1 MKWIN
6 RHTYTIPKAFPE
18 GNAHKRTLFQNHPNL
33 LKRDNYPSA
42 KLQIIL
48 ENQGDIREEFLSSQY
63 LFCRTL

>member
-33 LKRDNYPSA
+33 FLRD
-42 KLQIIL
+42 LDG
-48 ENQGDIREEFLSSQY
+48 ENFIDIQLYMF
-63 LFCRTL
+63 